1 MSKEIVLRTV
11 PAVALRGMTVFPGM
25 QLHFEVSRKQSMAAL
40 RTAMDGDREVFL
52 VMQRDIRTEEPKT
65 VKEFFPMGVIC
76 KIRQIFNTPKHEN
89 MRVAVEGV
97 TRARVADVSR
107 TSPYLTLLV
116 SEKHSYA
123 VRPADAEYEQ
133 ALVRVLTEC
142 FQDYSQFIP
151 NIPADLILQVL
162 AEDDAGRLADFIAS
176 NASIDVLKKQEI
188 LNELHPLRR
197 AEKLCAILR
206 SEAELLEIEED
217 IQSKVQE
224 QVDQNQREYYL
235 REQMKAISLELD
247 GEEADEAEELRA
259 KILALDLDDERRDK
273 LLQECSRFAKTGKT
287 SPEAMVIR
295 TYLETCLALPWNVET
310 TDNLDLARARKILD
324 EDHYGMQRIKDRMI
338 EMLAVRKLSPDIKG
352 QIICLVGPPGVGKT
366 SIARSVARAMGR
378 KYARISLGGVR
389 DEAEIRG
396 HRKTYIGA
404 MPGRIIS
411 AVSQAGS
418 CNPLILLDEVDKLG
432 MDYKGD
438 PSSALL
444 EVLDGEQNDTFRDH
458 YIEMP
463 FDLSRV
469 LFITTANNRDEIP
482 QPLLDRME
490 VIELSSYTREEKF
503 HIAKEHLLRKQARRH
518 GLNLRTLRVTDG
530 ALRAVIDGYTREAG
544 VRRLEQELAALCRK
558 AAVAVANGA
567 KSFSV
572 NEKNLEELLGARKFR
587 NENKNRVDEIG
598 VARGLAWT
606 SVGGEMLDV
615 EACVLDGSGKLELT
629 GSLGDVMKESARAA
643 VSLSRSRALS
653 LGIAPD
659 FYKTKDIHLHF
670 PEGAVPKDGPSAG
683 VTITTALV
691 SALTEIP
698 VRADLAMT
706 GEISLHGRVLP
717 IGGLREKTMAAY
729 INGVQTVLIPQENV
743 PNLEDVEPVV
753 KEAVRFLSVRNIDE
767 VLDAALTESPKPVRH
782 RQQPLAPLAE
792 KGAAAETY
800 AQ

>member
-1 MSKEIVLRTV
+1 MSREIVLRTV
-11 PAVALRGMTVFPGM
+11 PTVALRGMTVFPGM
-25 QLHFEVSRKQSMAAL
+25 QLHFEVSRKQSVAAL
-40 RTAMDGDREVFL
+40 HTAMEGDREVFL

-76 KIRQIFNTPKHEN
+76 KIKQIFNTPKNEN
-89 MRVAVEGV
+89 MRVAVEGLA
-97 TRARVADVSR
+97 RARIAEVHR
-107 TSPYLTLLV
+107 TTPYLTMLV
-116 SEKHSYA
+116 SEKHTYA

-151 NIPADLILQVL
+151 NIPTDLVLQVL
-162 AEDDAGRLADFIAS
+162 SEESAGELADFIAA
-176 NASIDVLKKQEI
+176 NASVDALKKQEI

-197 AEKLCAILR
+197 AEKLCAILS
-206 SEAELLEIEED
+206 SEAELLELEED
-217 IQSKVQE
+217 IQNKVQE

-235 REQMKAISLELD
+235 REQIKAISVELD
-247 GEEADEAEELRA
+247 GEEADEAEELRE
-259 KILALDLDDERRDK
+259 KILALNLDEERRGK
-273 LLQECSRFAKTGKT
+273 LLQECSRFAKTGKS

-295 TYLETCLALPWNVET
+295 TYLETCLALPWNTET
-310 TDNLDLARARKILD
+310 QDNLDLERARKILD
-324 EDHYGMQRIKDRMI
+324 EDHYGMQKIKDRMI

-411 AVSQAGS
+411 AVTQAGS
-418 CNPLILLDEVDKLG
+418 SNPLILLDEVDKLG

-458 YIEMP
+458 YIELP

-503 HIAKEHLLRKQARRH
+503 HIAKEHLLRKQAKRH

-530 ALRAVIDGYTREAG
+530 ALRAVIDGYTKEAG

-558 AAVAVANGA
+558 AAVAVAGGA
-567 KSFSV
+567 KSFAV
-572 NEKNLEELLGARKFR
+572 NEKNLEELLGTRKYQR
-587 NENKNRVDEIG
+587 ENKRRADEVG

-615 EACVLDGSGKLELT
+615 EACVMEGSGKLELT
-629 GSLGDVMKESARAA
+629 GSLGEVMKESARAA
-643 VSLSRSRALS
+643 VSLIRTRALA

-659 FYKTKDIHLHF
+659 FYKNKDIHLHF

-691 SALTEIP
+691 SALTGVP
-698 VRADLAMT
+698 VRADVAMT
-706 GEISLHGRVLP
+706 GEISLHGRVMP
-717 IGGLREKTMAAY
+717 IGGLREKAMAAY
-729 INGVQTVLIPQENV
+729 CSGIRTVLIPQENV
-743 PNLEDVEPVV
+743 PNLDEVETVV
-753 KEAVRFLSVRNIDE
+753 KENVRFLPMRDIDD
-767 VLDAALTESPKPVRH
+767 VLDAALTKAPKPT
-782 RQQPLAPLAE
+782 RQKPVMPLAE
-792 KGAAAETY
+792 KNVSTEAY

>member
-1 MSKEIVLRTV
+1 MSREIVLRTL

-25 QLHFEVSRKQSMAAL
+25 QLHFEVSRKQSIAAL

-52 VMQRDIRTEEPKT
+52 VMQRDIRTEEPKA

-76 KIRQIFNTPKHEN
+76 KIKQIFNTPKHEN
-89 MRVAVEGV
+89 MRVAVEGLS
-97 TRARVADVSR
+97 RARIADVQR
-107 TSPYLTLLV
+107 TSPYLTMLV
-116 SEKHSYA
+116 SEKHTYA
-123 VRPADAEYEQ
+123 VRPSDLEYEQ

-151 NIPADLILQVL
+151 NIPTDLILQVL
-162 AEDDAGRLADFIAS
+162 SEDDAGGLADFIAS
-176 NASIDVLKKQEI
+176 NASIDSLKKQEI

-206 SEAELLEIEED
+206 NEAELLEIEED
-217 IQSKVQE
+217 IQNKVQE
-224 QVDQNQREYYL
+224 QVDQNQKEYYL
-235 REQMKAISLELD
+235 REQMKAISIELD
-247 GEEADEAEELRA
+247 GEEADEAEELRE
-259 KILALDLDDERRDK
+259 KILTLNLDDERRDK
-273 LLQECSRFAKTGKT
+273 LLQECSRFAKTGRT

-310 TDNLDLARARKILD
+310 KDNLDLERARKILD

-404 MPGRIIS
+404 MPGRILS
-411 AVSQAGS
+411 AVTQAGS
-418 CNPLILLDEVDKLG
+418 SNPLILLDEVDKLG

-503 HIAKEHLLRKQARRH
+503 HIAKEHLLRKQAKRH
-518 GLNLRTLRVTDG
+518 GLNLRSLRVTDG
-530 ALRAVIDGYTREAG
+530 AIRAVIDGYTKEAG

-558 AAVAVANGA
+558 AAVAVAGGA
-567 KSFSV
+567 KSFTV
-572 NEKNLEELLGARKFR
+572 NEKNLEELLGARKYR
-587 NENKNRVDEIG
+587 REPKKSEDEIG
-598 VARGLAWT
+598 IARGLAWT

-615 EACVLDGSGKLELT
+615 EACVMDGSGKLELT

-643 VSLSRSRALS
+643 VSLIRSRAFA
-653 LGIAPD
+653 LGVAPD
-659 FYKTKDIHLHF
+659 FYKNKDIHLHF

-691 SALTEIP
+691 SALTDTP
-698 VRADLAMT
+698 VRADVAMT

-729 INGVQTVLIPQENV
+729 INGIQTVIIPQENV
-743 PNLEDVEPVV
+743 PNLDDVEPIV
-753 KEAVRFLSVRNIDE
+753 KESVSFLPVRDIDE
-767 VLDAALTESPKPVRH
+767 VLEAALTKQPKPVR
-782 RQQPLAPLAE
+782 QKPMMPLTE
-792 KGAAAETY
+792 KSVSAETY